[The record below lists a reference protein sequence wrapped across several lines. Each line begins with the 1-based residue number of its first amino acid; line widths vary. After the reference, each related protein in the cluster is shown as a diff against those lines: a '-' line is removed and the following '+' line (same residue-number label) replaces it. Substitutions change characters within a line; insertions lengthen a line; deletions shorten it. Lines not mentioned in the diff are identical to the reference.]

1 MAAEKWVFGVSS
13 LVAASLT
20 GYKAYDDYTKAT
32 AADIAAM
39 GARDKALH
47 SQGEAASALM
57 RAGNESEMAAT
68 SYRRA
73 ALVFGIGSL
82 ISTSLAIYTL
92 WPRKKR

>member
-20 GYKAYDDYTKAT
+20 GYKAYDDYTKAS
-32 AADIAAM
+32 AASQDANA
-39 GARDKALH
+39 ARDMAPRADPDSRALLL
-47 SQGEAASALM
+47 SSA
-57 RAGNESEMAAT
+57 NKYDEAAT